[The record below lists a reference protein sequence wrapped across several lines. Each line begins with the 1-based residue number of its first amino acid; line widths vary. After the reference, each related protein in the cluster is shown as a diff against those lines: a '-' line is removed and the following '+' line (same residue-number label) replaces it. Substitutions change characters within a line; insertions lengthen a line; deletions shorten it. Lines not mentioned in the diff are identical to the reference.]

1 MNVKNIEA
9 DMQTSFITCA
19 YALHSTIDFHI
30 IDTTSKIRKS
40 KISSRMPPP
49 RPETTLYSYCRSGEP
64 VLTKFWFDGTRDC
77 RDGSDEL
84 PEDVKEEMVEKKKKD
99 EMMEKKE
106 RDVVLMSESKV
117 ERLIDDRFNRLVL
130 ELEKKPANPLD
141 LNSYEDVLKRV
152 VDSSPK
158 NEDKSSWVKELGV
171 YLVEWILPPLNSSG
185 LVSAILGLLYYRRRR
200 RTQAAKSKKS
210 EEKTTNTK
218 APPPVP
224 PRPVPQGDLMA

>member
-1 MNVKNIEA
+1 
-9 DMQTSFITCA
+9 
-19 YALHSTIDFHI
+19 
-30 IDTTSKIRKS
+30 
-40 KISSRMPPP
+40 MPPP

-84 PEDVKEEMVEKKKKD
+84 PEDVKDEMMDKEKKD
-99 EMMEKKE
+99 EMMDKE
-106 RDVVLMSESKV
+106 GKDVVLMSESKV

-158 NEDKSSWVKELGV
+158 NEDKSSSWVKELGV
-171 YLVEWILPPLNSSG
+171 FLVEWILPPLNSSG
-185 LVSAILGLLYYRRRR
+185 LVSAILGVIYYRRRKI
-200 RTQAAKSKKS
+200 QAAKSKKS

>member
-1 MNVKNIEA
+1 
-9 DMQTSFITCA
+9 MQTSFITCA

-84 PEDVKEEMVEKKKKD
+84 PEDVKDEMMDKEKKD
-99 EMMEKKE
+99 EMMDKE
-106 RDVVLMSESKV
+106 GKDVVLMSESKV

-130 ELEKKPANPLD
+130 ELEKKPSNPLD

-152 VDSSPK
+152 VGSSPK
-158 NEDKSSWVKELGV
+158 NEDKSSSWVKELGV

-185 LVSAILGLLYYRRRR
+185 IISAVLGVIYYRRRKI
-200 RTQAAKSKKS
+200 QAAKSKKS
-210 EEKTTNTK
+210 EKKKTTKTE
-218 APPPVP
+218 APPPPIP
-224 PRPVPQGDLMA
+224 PRPVQGDLMA

>member
-1 MNVKNIEA
+1 MH
-9 DMQTSFITCA
+9 FIQRSIFT
-19 YALHSTIDFHI
+19 LSTP
-30 IDTTSKIRKS
+30 SKIRKS

-84 PEDVKEEMVEKKKKD
+84 PEDVKDEMMDKEKKD
-99 EMMEKKE
+99 EMMDKE
-106 RDVVLMSESKV
+106 GKDVVLMSESKV

-158 NEDKSSWVKELGV
+158 NEDESSSWVKELGI

-185 LVSAILGLLYYRRRR
+185 ILSAVLGLVYYRRRKI
-200 RTQAAKSKKS
+200 QAAKSKKS
-210 EEKTTNTK
+210 EKKKTTNTE
-218 APPPVP
+218 APPPPIP
-224 PRPVPQGDLMA
+224 PRPVQGDLMA

>member
-1 MNVKNIEA
+1 MHFI
-9 DMQTSFITCA
+9 QRSISITST
-19 YALHSTIDFHI
+19 LHQN
-30 IDTTSKIRKS
+30 KK
-40 KISSRMPPP
+40 KQNSSRMPPP

-84 PEDVKEEMVEKKKKD
+84 PEDVKDEMMDKEKKD
-99 EMMEKKE
+99 EMMDKE
-106 RDVVLMSESKV
+106 GKDVVLMSESKV

-158 NEDKSSWVKELGV
+158 KLDEDKSSWAKELGV

-185 LVSAILGLLYYRRRR
+185 LLSAILGLLYYRRRR

-210 EEKTTNTK
+210 EEKTTNTE
-218 APPPVP
+218 APPIP
-224 PRPVPQGDLMA
+224 PRPPQGDLMA

>member
-1 MNVKNIEA
+1 M
-9 DMQTSFITCA
+9 D
-19 YALHSTIDFHI
+19 
-30 IDTTSKIRKS
+30 
-40 KISSRMPPP
+40 
-49 RPETTLYSYCRSGEP
+49 
-64 VLTKFWFDGTRDC
+64 
-77 RDGSDEL
+77 
-84 PEDVKEEMVEKKKKD
+84 KEKKD
-99 EMMEKKE
+99 EMMDKE
-106 RDVVLMSESKV
+106 GKDVVLMSESKV

-158 NEDKSSWVKELGV
+158 NEDKSSSWVKELGV
-171 YLVEWILPPLNSSG
+171 FLVEWILPPLNSSG
-185 LVSAILGLLYYRRRR
+185 LLSALLGVIYYRRRKI
-200 RTQAAKSKKS
+200 QAAKSKKS

>member
-1 MNVKNIEA
+1 
-9 DMQTSFITCA
+9 MQTSFITCA

-84 PEDVKEEMVEKKKKD
+84 PEDVKDEMMEKEKKD
-99 EMMEKKE
+99 EMMDKE
-106 RDVVLMSESKV
+106 RKDVVLMSESKV

-130 ELEKKPANPLD
+130 ELEKKPSNPLD

-152 VDSSPK
+152 VGSSPK
-158 NEDKSSWVKELGV
+158 NEDKSSSWVKELGV

-185 LVSAILGLLYYRRRR
+185 LLSAVLGLVYYRRRR
-200 RTQAAKSKKS
+200 RTQAVKSKKS

-224 PRPVPQGDLMA
+224 PRPIPQGDLMA